1 MLKVP
6 AINCKFRGAMNDPR
20 FYMLL
25 YNLILYRNR
34 VMPCVRQTTPIA
46 DNHIHR
52 IVLLL
57 LRCWPSLAQLAARGG
72 NDEEKL
78 QQYIGVTPDIYTRCP
93 AWPLPGPVGAL
104 PRNPMV
110 RCGSKFLIGSLT
122 LSRMAGGMKN
132 LWLETG
138 SHRTVTVTDTDAGCV
153 FLFSV
158 DTCCGRSFYHSPDS
172 GAHTFIK
179 QPHCV

>member
-1 MLKVP
+1 MSTPKGSNKNLTMKAIAAVARLQLGIGKGEMRTIWSRHLRGVLWWRNWGGECESMLKVP
-6 AINCKFRGAMNDPR
+6 AINCKFRGAMNGPR
-20 FYMLL
+20 VYMLL

-78 QQYIGVTPDIYTRCP
+78 QKQYRRHPRC
-93 AWPLPGPVGAL
+93 
-104 PRNPMV
+104 R
-110 RCGSKFLIGSLT
+110 RQRT
-122 LSRMAGGMKN
+122 KN
-132 LWLETG
+132 TH
-138 SHRTVTVTDTDAGCV
+138 SVQ
-153 FLFSV
+153 LF
-158 DTCCGRSFYHSPDS
+158 CIAR
-172 GAHTFIK
+172 
-179 QPHCV
+179 

>member
-6 AINCKFRGAMNDPR
+6 AINCKFRGAMNGPR
-20 FYMLL
+20 VYMLL

-57 LRCWPSLAQLAARGG
+57 LGCWPSLALLAARGG

-78 QQYIGVTPDIYTRCP
+78 QKQYRRTPD
-93 AWPLPGPVGAL
+93 VGVSEQTTPIQFNYFA
-104 PRNPMV
+104 
-110 RCGSKFLIGSLT
+110 
-122 LSRMAGGMKN
+122 
-132 LWLETG
+132 
-138 SHRTVTVTDTDAGCV
+138 
-153 FLFSV
+153 
-158 DTCCGRSFYHSPDS
+158 
-172 GAHTFIK
+172 
-179 QPHCV
+179 